1 LKRDKLRHFKSTKG
15 GNTLPTLRKPASGQR
30 VSEHFV
36 PLFIQGERIS
46 PTLGQRLIALWQLLQ
61 SRDTTFGQIIELSG
75 ECGIDGRQV
84 LADHIY
90 RQPDLSLASLE
101 A

>member
-1 LKRDKLRHFKSTKG
+1 MTNS
-15 GNTLPTLRKPASGQR
+15 
-30 VSEHFV
+30 
-36 PLFIQGERIS
+36 
-46 PTLGQRLIALWQLLQ
+46 TLGLRLIALWQLLQ
-61 SRDTTFGQIIELSG
+61 RRESTFGQIMAMAA

-90 RQPDLSLASLE
+90 RQPDLSLTSLE

>member
-1 LKRDKLRHFKSTKG
+1 M
-15 GNTLPTLRKPASGQR
+15 NNAA
-30 VSEHFV
+30 
-36 PLFIQGERIS
+36 
-46 PTLGQRLIALWQLLQ
+46 LGQRLIALWQMLQ
-61 SRDTTFGQIIELSG
+61 QRDTTFGQVMALAA

>member
-1 LKRDKLRHFKSTKG
+1 MNNS
-15 GNTLPTLRKPASGQR
+15 A
-30 VSEHFV
+30 
-36 PLFIQGERIS
+36 
-46 PTLGQRLIALWQLLQ
+46 LGQRLIVLWQLLQ
-61 SRDTTFGQIIELSG
+61 RRESTFGQIMAVAA

>member
-1 LKRDKLRHFKSTKG
+1 MNNS
-15 GNTLPTLRKPASGQR
+15 A
-30 VSEHFV
+30 
-36 PLFIQGERIS
+36 
-46 PTLGQRLIALWQLLQ
+46 LGQRLIELWQLLQ
-61 SRDTTFGQIIELSG
+61 RRESTFGEVMAMAA

-90 RQPDLSLASLE
+90 RQPDLSLSSLE

>member
-1 LKRDKLRHFKSTKG
+1 M
-15 GNTLPTLRKPASGQR
+15 NTSSIA
-30 VSEHFV
+30 
-36 PLFIQGERIS
+36 ER
-46 PTLGQRLIALWQLLQ
+46 LLALWQALQ
-61 SRDTTFGQIIELSG
+61 VRETTFGQIMVLSSQ
-75 ECGIDGRQV
+75 CGIDGRQV

>member
-1 LKRDKLRHFKSTKG
+1 MNSS
-15 GNTLPTLRKPASGQR
+15 A
-30 VSEHFV
+30 
-36 PLFIQGERIS
+36 
-46 PTLGQRLIALWQLLQ
+46 LGLRLIALWHLLQ
-61 SRDTTFGQIIELSG
+61 RRETTFGEVMRLSA

-90 RQPDLSLASLE
+90 RQPDLSLARLE